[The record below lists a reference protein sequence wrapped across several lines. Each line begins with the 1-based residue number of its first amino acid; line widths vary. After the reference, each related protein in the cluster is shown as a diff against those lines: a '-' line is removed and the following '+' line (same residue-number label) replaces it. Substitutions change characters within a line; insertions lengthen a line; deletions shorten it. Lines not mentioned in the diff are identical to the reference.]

1 MASVRRPSSPEHG
14 THYTEKCARATM
26 AGAQNERAGSRLSG
40 FYTAQRML
48 DNDAYF
54 IDVPGLVKP

>member
-1 MASVRRPSSPEHG
+1 
-14 THYTEKCARATM
+14 M